1 MPYTYV
7 LRGGRD
13 PHSGASPLQ
22 RVRSRGA
29 MHPLSPTAAGAPT
42 RRAAESA
49 RRMFSRGKSGRCP
62 APAVFPRTSARRVK
76 LAPYECGIEPE
87 TDARDRY
94 SIRFYLVAMLFVI
107 FDVETVFMF
116 PWAVMMDELAL
127 FGLIEMIVFLFIL
140 VVGYVYA
147 WRKGALDWV

>member
-1 MPYTYV
+1 MLVAYIPILLFILVAVGFAIFT
-7 LRGGRD
+7 LLL
-13 PHSGASPLQ
+13 SGLL
-22 RVRSRGA
+22 
-29 MHPLSPTAAGAPT
+29 HP
-42 RRAAESA
+42 E
-49 RRMFSRGKSGRCP
+49 KYNK
-62 APAVFPRTSARRVK
+62 VK
-76 LAPYECGIEPE
+76 LEPYECGIEPE

-147 WRKGALDWV
+147 WRKGALEWV